1 MEAEK
6 TLFDIFLISAESPNE
21 PPTKK
26 QIELFISKFSDK
38 KLAKVSLFIFSPNN
52 FPLLN
57 NPYRF

>member
-38 KLAKVSLFIFSPNN
+38 KLAKDSQFIYSPNESN
-52 FPLLN
+52 ETT
-57 NPYRF
+57 